1 MKESTTVFPIP
12 LDPTRDLYE
21 QLRSRIREAI
31 SDLLEDELSAALGA
45 GRHERSQARRGYRHG
60 SELREV
66 STECGTVTLEVPRGR
81 VFTES
86 DKTTEFQSKVLPR
99 YQRRTARVE
108 EAILG
113 CYLGGINTR
122 RARRA
127 LQALLGDENLSKSA
141 ISRVVQRLKD
151 RFFAWQSRDLREE
164 YYAYLYFDATNLRIR
179 IGKRVVKVPVL
190 VVLGVREDG
199 QKVLVMLEVVGR
211 EAKGSWESL
220 VNGLAQRGLRSPQLA
235 ILDGLAGLM
244 SVVANVWSAC
254 AVQRCVVH
262 KLRNLMDK
270 APEHIRQEVK
280 RDFDAIVYADD
291 KQAAQRAYA
300 AFVRKWAKEAKGVVD
315 SLEEA
320 GEKLLTFF
328 DFPKSQ
334 WKSLRTTNGI
344 ERVHA
349 EFKRR
354 TKTQGSFRNETSAL
368 VLLFGM
374 VALGQLRFR
383 RIDGWCDM
391 PKVLATVDAVAA

>member
-1 MKESTTVFPIP
+1 MKESTTVFPIA
-12 LDPTRDLYE
+12 LDPMRDLYE
-21 QLRSRIREAI
+21 QLRSRVREGFVE
-31 SDLLEDELSAALGA
+31 LLEAELCSALGA

-60 SELREV
+60 SEEREI
-66 STECGTVTLEVPRGR
+66 STEGGTVLLEVPRGR
-81 VFTES
+81 VFAE
-86 DKTTEFQSKVLPR
+86 DGKTSEFQSKVLPR

-127 LQALLGDENLSKSA
+127 LEGLLGDENLSKSA

-151 RFFAWQSRDLREE
+151 RFFAWQSRDLSSE
-164 YYAYLYFDATNLRIR
+164 YYAYLYFDATNLRVR
-179 IGKRVVKVPVL
+179 VGKRVVKLPVL

-199 QKVLVMLEVVGR
+199 QKVLVTLEVAGR
-211 EAKGSWESL
+211 ESKGSWESL
-220 VNGLAQRGLRSPQLA
+220 VNGLSKRGLRSPKLA
-235 ILDGLAGLM
+235 ILDGLAGLV
-244 SVVANVWSAC
+244 SVVEDVWAAC

-270 APEHIRQEVK
+270 APKHIQQEVK
-280 RDFDAIVYADD
+280 RDFDAIVYAKD
-291 KQAAQRAYA
+291 KEVAQRAYA
-300 AFVRKWAKEAKGVVD
+300 AFVKKWAKEAKSVVD

-344 ERVHA
+344 ERVNA

-354 TKTQGSFRNETSAL
+354 TKTQGSFCNETSAL

-391 PKVLATVDAVAA
+391 PQVLAGVDAMAA